1 MCIFAITTLKLAKK
15 LLQAELELE
24 QSVLGIS
31 TVLKPWQVAWHMNQT
46 LGFALERDEDLSLL
60 LGRAKTLSYF
70 QKFKFELPEL
80 ESVLYLV
87 ANTGSAGKLVPE
99 YGSTFDYF
107 ILYDEI
113 DGLLSERQLLKG
125 LKNIRDFTVVV
136 PIKADE
142 KLRSKQHLVF

>member
-1 MCIFAITTLKLAKK
+1 MAKK

-31 TVLKPWQVAWHMNQT
+31 TVLKPWQVAWHLNQA
-46 LGFALERDEDLSLL
+46 LGFNLERDEDLSLL

-99 YGSTFDYF
+99 YGNTFDYF

-113 DGLLSERQLLKG
+113 DGLLNERQLLKG
-125 LKNIRDFTVVV
+125 LKSIRDFTVVV
-136 PIKADE
+136 SIKADE

>member
-1 MCIFAITTLKLAKK
+1 MAKK

-31 TVLKPWQVAWHMNQT
+31 TVLKPWQVAWHINQA
-46 LGFALERDEDLSLL
+46 LGFALERDDDLSLL
-60 LGRAKTLSYF
+60 LGRAKTLSFF

-80 ESVLYLV
+80 ESILYLV
-87 ANTGSAGKLVPE
+87 TNTGSAGKLVPE
-99 YGSTFDYF
+99 YGNTFDYF
-107 ILYDEI
+107 ILFDDI

>member
-1 MCIFAITTLKLAKK
+1 LAKK

-31 TVLKPWQVAWHMNQT
+31 TVLKPWQVAWQMNRA

-60 LGRAKTLSYF
+60 LGRSKTLSYF

-80 ESVLYLV
+80 ESILYLV

-99 YGSTFDYF
+99 YGNTFDYF
-107 ILYDEI
+107 ILFDDI
-113 DGLLSERQLLKG
+113 KGLLSERQLLKG
-125 LKNIRDFTVVV
+125 LKTIRDFTVVV

>member
-1 MCIFAITTLKLAKK
+1 MCIFAITTSKLAKK

-31 TVLKPWQVAWHMNQT
+31 TVLKPWQVAWQMNQS
-46 LGFALERDEDLSLL
+46 LGFALKRAEDLSLL

-87 ANTGSAGKLVPE
+87 ANAGSAGKLVPE
-99 YGSTFDYF
+99 YGNTFDYF
-107 ILYDEI
+107 LLFDEI

-125 LKNIRDFTVVV
+125 LKSIRDFTVVV
-136 PIKADE
+136 PIKVDD